1 MLRIKDMREDKDLL
15 QKDVADFLNISQ
27 TNYSKYE
34 LGKINIP
41 ISTLKKMAIFFDT
54 SIDYL
59 LGLTDEIKPYPRKKW
74 KIIKFLRKL
83 CKLLLTKPIFRGIL

>member
-1 MLRIKDMREDKDLL
+1 MLRLKDLREDKDLK
-15 QKDVADFLNISQ
+15 QEDVAKFLNISQ

-41 ISTLKKMAIFFDT
+41 ISSLIKLAKFYNT

-59 LGLTDEIKPYPRKKW
+59 LGLTAETQPYPRQK
-74 KIIKFLRKL
+74 
-83 CKLLLTKPIFRGIL
+83 

>member
-1 MLRIKDMREDKDLL
+1 MLRLNDLK
-15 QKDVADFLNISQ
+15 QEDVAKILNISQ

-41 ISTLKKMAIFFDT
+41 INSLIVLANFYNT

-59 LGLTDEIKPYPRKKW
+59 LGITNESKPYPKA
-74 KIIKFLRKL
+74 
-83 CKLLLTKPIFRGIL
+83 

>member
-1 MLRIKDMREDKDLL
+1 MLRIKDLREDKDML
-15 QKDVADFLNISQ
+15 QKDVAELLNISQ

-41 ISTLKKMAIFFDT
+41 INTLIFDT

-59 LGLTDEIKPYPRKKW
+59 LGLTNERKPYPR
-74 KIIKFLRKL
+74 I
-83 CKLLLTKPIFRGIL
+83 

>member
-1 MLRIKDMREDKDLL
+1 MLRIKDLREDKDLL
-15 QKDVADFLNISQ
+15 QKDVAEFLNISQ

-41 ISTLKKMAIFFDT
+41 INTLKKLALFFNT

-59 LGLTDEIKPYPRKKW
+59 LGLTDEQKPYPRV
-74 KIIKFLRKL
+74 
-83 CKLLLTKPIFRGIL
+83 

>member
-1 MLRIKDMREDKDLL
+1 MLRLKDLREDKDLK
-15 QKDVADFLNISQ
+15 QEDVAKLLSISQ

-41 ISTLKKMAIFFDT
+41 VNSLIVLANFYNT

-59 LGLTDEIKPYPRKKW
+59 LGLTNDIKPYSRNKN
-74 KIIKFLRKL
+74 IS
-83 CKLLLTKPIFRGIL
+83 

>member
-1 MLRIKDMREDKDLL
+1 MLRLKDLREDHDLK
-15 QKDVADFLNISQ
+15 QEDVAKILNISQ

-41 ISTLKKMAIFFDT
+41 INSLIVLANFYNT

-59 LGLTDEIKPYPRKKW
+59 LGITNESKPYPKE
-74 KIIKFLRKL
+74 
-83 CKLLLTKPIFRGIL
+83 

>member
-1 MLRIKDMREDKDLL
+1 MLRIKDLREYKDML
-15 QKDVADFLNISQ
+15 QKDVAELLNISQ

-41 ISTLKKMAIFFDT
+41 INTLKKLALIFDT

-59 LGLTDEIKPYPRKKW
+59 LGLTNERKPYPR
-74 KIIKFLRKL
+74 I
-83 CKLLLTKPIFRGIL
+83 

>member
-1 MLRIKDMREDKDLL
+1 MLRIKDLREDKDML
-15 QKDVADFLNISQ
+15 QKDVAELLNISQ

-41 ISTLKKMAIFFDT
+41 INTLNKLALIFDT

-59 LGLTDEIKPYPRKKW
+59 LGLTNERQPYPR
-74 KIIKFLRKL
+74 I
-83 CKLLLTKPIFRGIL
+83 

>member
-1 MLRIKDMREDKDLL
+1 MLRLKDLREDKDLK
-15 QKDVADFLNISQ
+15 QEDVARFLNISQ

-41 ISTLKKMAIFFDT
+41 ISSLIKLSEFYNT

-59 LGLTDEIKPYPRKKW
+59 LGLTNETKPYPRQK
-74 KIIKFLRKL
+74 
-83 CKLLLTKPIFRGIL
+83 

>member
-1 MLRIKDMREDKDLL
+1 MLRIKDMREDKDLI
-15 QKDVADFLNISQ
+15 QKDVAEVLNVSQ

-41 ISTLKKMAIFFDT
+41 INTLKKMAIFFDT

-59 LGLTDEIKPYPRKKW
+59 LGLTDEIKPYPRKNV
-74 KIIKFLRKL
+74 
-83 CKLLLTKPIFRGIL
+83 

>member
-1 MLRIKDMREDKDLL
+1 MNRLRDLREDKDLK
-15 QKDVADFLNISQ
+15 QSDIAKIINISQ

-41 ISTLKKMAIFFDT
+41 IETLKKLALYYNT

-59 LGLTDEIKPYPRKKW
+59 LGFTNVNKPYPRIKK
-74 KIIKFLRKL
+74 
-83 CKLLLTKPIFRGIL
+83 P

>member
-1 MLRIKDMREDKDLL
+1 MLRIKDLREDKEIL
-15 QKDVADFLNISQ
+15 QKDMAKILNTTQ

-41 ISTLKKMAIFFDT
+41 IDTLIKLAKFFNT

-59 LGLTDEIKPYPRKKW
+59 LGLTNE
-74 KIIKFLRKL
+74 
-83 CKLLLTKPIFRGIL
+83 TKPCPRIKNS

>member
-15 QKDVADFLNISQ
+15 QKDVAEFLNISQ

-41 ISTLKKMAIFFDT
+41 ISALKKMAIFFDT

-59 LGLTDEIKPYPRKKW
+59 LGLTDEIKPYPRKK
-74 KIIKFLRKL
+74 
-83 CKLLLTKPIFRGIL
+83 

>member
-1 MLRIKDMREDKDLL
+1 MLRIKDIREDNNLR
-15 QKDVADFLNISQ
+15 QKDVAMILNVSQ

-41 ISTLKKMAIFFDT
+41 IEALKKMAILFNT

-59 LGLTDEIKPYPRKKW
+59 LGLTNEIKPYPR
-74 KIIKFLRKL
+74 IK
-83 CKLLLTKPIFRGIL
+83 

>member
-1 MLRIKDMREDKDLL
+1 MLRLKDLREDHDLK
-15 QKDVADFLNISQ
+15 QEDVAKILNISQ

-41 ISTLKKMAIFFDT
+41 INSLIVLADFYNT

-59 LGLTDEIKPYPRKKW
+59 LGITNESKPYPKA
-74 KIIKFLRKL
+74 
-83 CKLLLTKPIFRGIL
+83 